1 VTPLLE
7 TKLHGPAARPEW
19 IDRPELVR
27 YLAGL
32 RAKLVLVVAPAGY
45 GKTTLAAQWRSSVA
59 DSRRF
64 AWISLDPGDNDPVRL
79 WSYIVR
85 ALQRACPELPGE
97 EMLRSLR
104 VRVPDI
110 IGALIPVLV
119 NELTAI
125 SAPVVLILD
134 DYHVISEPSCHDQ
147 LDFLL
152 AHLPLS
158 IQIVLLARAD
168 PPLLL
173 GRLRAT
179 GDLAEI
185 RAPELRFTPEQ
196 AVALVHRLSAVR
208 LNDRDL
214 ADLAER
220 AEGWPAGLYLAALAL
235 RGQESPEA
243 FVREFAGTN
252 RYIADYLAEEV
263 VSRQPEPIRRFLTRT
278 AILGRFTASLCDAVT
293 GSDNARKI
301 ISALERENLFV
312 VPMDADRQWFRYHHL
327 FAQLLLAQL
336 MQAEPDIVPTLHKRA
351 SAWHR
356 VHGSSNE
363 AIDHAVAAGDFA
375 NAADLVA
382 RRWHEYADAGRV
394 ATVRGWLRSFGDDM
408 IAAHPVA
415 AHVAAWVAAVSGER
429 ESVWRWLAVVDAG
442 EYEGP
447 LPDGIRSLTSSA
459 ALLRGTFGFEGIPAM
474 RDSATMAV
482 ELEDDP
488 ASPWYALARSA
499 LGAALY
505 FAGEFDAAAVVLQ
518 QALLSQASSTM
529 ARMMAFEFGALV
541 AIERGRTSQAADL
554 GQAALEIADSDPR
567 LSEAPQSSLAYAAVG
582 MVHASRGQFEA
593 ARSELERALRSR
605 RQWSGLSSW
614 TTLEILLRLAS
625 VLQDLGDRSAAAAL
639 LSEAADL
646 LASLPDG
653 AEGQQ
658 ALLER
663 LERQLT
669 DPAPAGPLAAVLTQ
683 RERGVA
689 RLLQGG
695 LSQPEIAQELSVS
708 LNTVKT
714 HTRAIYR
721 KLGVSSRQEAVA
733 RGRGLG
739 IL

>member
-1 VTPLLE
+1 MV
-7 TKLHGPAARPEW
+7 G
-19 IDRPELVR
+19 

-45 GKTTLAAQWRSSVA
+45 GKTTLVAQWRFSEA

-64 AWISLDPGDNDPVRL
+64 AWLSLDQGDNDPVRL

-85 ALQRACPELPGE
+85 ALHRACPELPGE

-110 IGALIPVLV
+110 FGALIPVLV
-119 NELTAI
+119 NELAAI
-125 SAPVVLILD
+125 SVPVVLALD

-152 AHLPLS
+152 ANLPPS
-158 IQIVLLARAD
+158 TQIVLLARAD

-185 RAPELRFTPEQ
+185 RAPELRFTLAE
-196 AVALVHRLSAVR
+196 AVALVRRVSAVR
-208 LNDRDL
+208 LNDNEL
-214 ADLAER
+214 AELAER
-220 AEGWPAGLYLAALAL
+220 TEGWPAGLYLAALAL
-235 RGQESPEA
+235 RGQESPGA
-243 FVREFAGTN
+243 FVRQFAGTN

-263 VSRQPEPIRRFLTRT
+263 VSRQPEQIRHFLTRT

-293 GSDNARKI
+293 GSDSSWMI
-301 ISALERENLFV
+301 ISALERENLFL
-312 VPMDADRQWFRYHHL
+312 VPLDADRQWFRYHHL

-336 MQAEPDIVPTLHKRA
+336 MQAEPDVVPTLHQRA

-356 VHGSSNE
+356 VHGSSDE
-363 AIDHAVAAGDFA
+363 AIGHALAAGEFA
-375 NAADLVA
+375 SAADLMA
-382 RRWHEYADAGRV
+382 RRWHAYVDIGRV

-429 ESVWRWLAVVDAG
+429 ESAWRWLSVVDAA
-442 EYEGP
+442 EHDEP
-447 LPDGIRSLTSSA
+447 LPDGLRSLTSSA
-459 ALLRGTFGFEGIPAM
+459 ALLRGTFGFDGVLAM
-474 RDSATMAV
+474 RDSGTTAV
-482 ELEDDP
+482 ALEDDP

-505 FAGEFDAAAVVLQ
+505 FTGDLDAAAVALQ

-529 ARMMAFEFGALV
+529 ARMMAFEFGSLV
-541 AIERGRTSQAADL
+541 ALERGRLSQAADL
-554 GQAALEIADSDPR
+554 GQAARELADSDPG
-567 LSEAPQSSLAYAAVG
+567 LSETPQSSLAYAAVG
-582 MVHASRGQFEA
+582 VVHASRGQLEA
-593 ARSELERALRSR
+593 ARSELEHALRSR

-614 TTLEILLRLAS
+614 ATLEILLRLAS
-625 VLQDLGDRSAAAAL
+625 VLHDLGDLSEAAAL
-639 LSEAADL
+639 LGEAADL

-653 AEGQQ
+653 AEAQR
-658 ALLER
+658 ARLRR
-663 LERQLT
+663 LERRLT
-669 DPAPAGPLAAVLTQ
+669 APVPAAPLTAALTQ
-683 RERGVA
+683 RERAVLW
-689 RLLQGG
+689 LLQGG
-695 LSQPEIAQELSVS
+695 LSQREIAQELSVS

-721 KLGVSSRQEAVA
+721 KLGVSSRPEAIA